1 MLTPTRSVREYFC
14 AASVMQNL
22 SAVDTFA
29 GATPRRLAKL
39 VYDGVHK
46 VGPELAA
53 ALIAAAK
60 VSVGRHHGP
69 AYRIQV
75 RHTCQD
81 LDLLR
86 RRIREL
92 DGDIS
97 PPAR

>member
-1 MLTPTRSVREYFC
+1 MPAL
-14 AASVMQNL
+14 
-22 SAVDTFA
+22 
-29 GATPRRLAKL
+29 TPRRLAKL

-60 VSVGRHHGP
+60 VSVGHHHGP

-92 DGDIS
+92 DDDITRQLDDHEVGS
-97 PPAR
+97 R